1 LEAKIMGLRGEAAV
15 VIWGEMTEDA
25 AEVDLWYAREHLQE
39 RLNIPG
45 FLRARRCVRELGSP
59 SYFMIYEL
67 SYTSVPTS
75 PAYLERLNNPT
86 PWTKQIMAKA
96 RSGNRTLCKTVA
108 SHGLGIG
115 AYLMTARVETL
126 DGPGSE
132 LSAWMTGSLASI
144 AEQPGITGAHL
155 LHRDTSVV
163 RPDTKER
170 QARQRADGSSDVVAL
185 IEGYDPNAVGAVAK
199 KFPATAKSVVQI
211 DLYQVAQ
218 AACAE
223 DVR

>member
-1 LEAKIMGLRGEAAV
+1 MGLRGEAAV
-15 VIWGEMTEDA
+15 VIWGEMAGDA
-25 AEVDLWYAREHLQE
+25 AEVDLWYAREHLYE
-39 RLNIPG
+39 RLSVPG
-45 FLRARRCVRELGSP
+45 FLRARRCVRQLGSS

-67 SYTSVPTS
+67 KDTSVLTS
-75 PAYLERLNNPT
+75 PGYLERLNNPT

-96 RSGNRTLCKTVA
+96 TSGNRTLCKVVA

-115 AYLMTARVETL
+115 AYLMTARVEVF
-126 DGPGSE
+126 DGPGSK
-132 LSAWMTGSLASI
+132 LSAWMTGALASI
-144 AEQPGITGAHL
+144 AEQPGITGVHL
-155 LHRDTSVV
+155 LQRDTSLV

-185 IEGYDPNAVGAVAK
+185 IEGYDPNAVGTFAKQVPAVAK
-199 KFPATAKSVVQI
+199 PIVQI

-223 DVR
+223 DI